1 MFNDNKNTA
10 SHFARKFL
18 DRLANSRSSWGDNG
32 IDELEQCERIQVTE
46 AALNRLTAGIERLN
60 AALDEYSD
68 FQADYELL
76 EEYYSSKLWQKDFRD
91 DERDIL
97 PKDLPRG
104 VLSEDG
110 IYNALAEKDAL
121 YERLESLM

>member
-18 DRLANSRSSWGDNG
+18 DRVANSRSSWGDNG
-32 IDELEQCERIQVTE
+32 IDELEQF
-46 AALNRLTAGIERLN
+46 ERLN

-91 DERDIL
+91 DERGIL